1 MSPKNGACLR
11 VVEWTLSL
19 IHYQESQDIK
29 ETRLFVV
36 FNQAFFIFAL
46 LSPSLSNPHPP
57 SMQDI
62 KDEKAEYITQSV
74 EEYAFKEDDNAS
86 QHQNEFGHG
95 NGSWSTA
102 YFNVV
107 CVVAGTGTLGLPK
120 AFATGGWLG
129 ILILFLAWGMSV
141 YSGIVLIECL
151 YHKPGERLH
160 DFKQIGKAA
169 FGMYSSCY

>member
-1 MSPKNGACLR
+1 M
-11 VVEWTLSL
+11 
-19 IHYQESQDIK
+19 
-29 ETRLFVV
+29 
-36 FNQAFFIFAL
+36 
-46 LSPSLSNPHPP
+46 
-57 SMQDI
+57 MQDI
-62 KDEKAEYITQSV
+62 KDEKAEHVTQSV
-74 EEYAFKEDDNAS
+74 EEYVFKEDDNAS

-129 ILILFLAWGMSV
+129 ILILFLAWAMSV

-169 FGMYSSCY
+169 YGTYTSCY